1 LWQLRPVK
9 LPTFFI
15 RTREDG
21 ATHTEAA
28 HIPGGRS
35 LRDLVFGANDGLV
48 AAFAVVSGVRGA
60 EVSTRFVLLAG
71 LAELIGGT
79 IAMGLGAFLAAK
91 SEREFIASERA
102 REEREIVEFPE
113 EERKEVRTI
122 FARKGFHG
130 EALDQIVAHV
140 TADPVFWVDTMMTEE
155 LGLAVAPQI
164 APLRSGLLV
173 ASAYALGA
181 AFPVLPYAL
190 KLPLGT
196 AFGLSIGLTLGALF
210 LAGALKTQMT
220 GRPWLRSGF
229 ETVLIGALAAAATFG
244 AGKWIAS

>member
-60 EVSTRFVLLAG
+60 QVSTRFVLLAG

-102 REEREIVEFPE
+102 REEREIVEFPD

-155 LGLAVAPQI
+155 LGLAVAPTVT
-164 APLRSGLLV
+164 PLRSGLLV

-181 AFPVLPYAL
+181 AFPVLPYSLA
-190 KLPLGT
+190 LPLQS
-196 AFGLSIGLTLGALF
+196 AFLLSIGLTLGALF

-220 GRPWLRSGF
+220 GRPALRSGL
-229 ETVLIGALAAAATFG
+229 ETVLIGALAAAATYA
-244 AGKWIAS
+244 AGRFIAS

>member
-1 LWQLRPVK
+1 MR
-9 LPTFFI
+9 LPKFFI

-48 AAFAVVSGVRGA
+48 AAFAVVSGVHGA
-60 EVSTRFVLLAG
+60 AVSTSIVLLAG

-91 SEREFIASERA
+91 SEREFVLSERQ
-102 REEREIVEFPE
+102 REEREVDEFPE

-122 FARKGFHG
+122 FARKGFRG
-130 EALDQIVAHV
+130 EALDQMVAHV

-155 LGLAVAPQI
+155 LGLSAVPSV
-164 APLRSGLLV
+164 APLRSGIVV
-173 ASAYALGA
+173 ALAYALGA
-181 AFPVLPYAL
+181 AFPVIPYAL
-190 KLPLGT
+190 PVQVQT
-196 AFGLSIGLTLGALF
+196 AFTLSVVCTLIALF
-210 LAGALKTQMT
+210 VAGALKTLMT
-220 GRPWLRSGF
+220 GRPWLRSGL
-229 ETVLIGALAAAATFG
+229 ETVLVGALAAAATFL
-244 AGKWIAS
+244 AGRLVAHAA

>member
-1 LWQLRPVK
+1 MPLR
-9 LPTFFI
+9 LPSYLL

-48 AAFAVVSGVRGA
+48 AAFAVVSGVHGA
-60 EVSTRFVLLAG
+60 AVSTRIVLLAG

-91 SEREFIASERA
+91 SEREFILSERD
-102 REEREIVEFPE
+102 REEREIKEFPE

-122 FARKGFHG
+122 FARKGFKG
-130 EALDQIVAHV
+130 SALDEMVEHV

-155 LGLAVAPQI
+155 LGLAI
-164 APLRSGLLV
+164 APAVTPIRSGLVV
-173 ASAYALGA
+173 AAAYALGA
-181 AFPVLPYAL
+181 AFPVIPYAL
-190 KLPLGT
+190 PLEVTT
-196 AFGLSIGLTLGALF
+196 AFRLSVACTLVALF
-210 LAGALKTQMT
+210 VAGALKTLMT
-220 GRPWLRSGF
+220 GRPWLRSGL
-229 ETVLIGALAAAATFG
+229 ETVLVGALAAAATFA
-244 AGKWIAS
+244 AGRLIAAGV